1 VVLSLPARKLYLL
14 SRVFKGYFIFN
25 KLFVRHKLKKCKEM
39 LYMRMHKIS
48 SGTKDLLN
56 KRVYLPFYDIDSQLA
71 LFIIFF

>member
-1 VVLSLPARKLYLL
+1 
-14 SRVFKGYFIFN
+14 
-25 KLFVRHKLKKCKEM
+25 
-39 LYMRMHKIS
+39 MRMHKIS